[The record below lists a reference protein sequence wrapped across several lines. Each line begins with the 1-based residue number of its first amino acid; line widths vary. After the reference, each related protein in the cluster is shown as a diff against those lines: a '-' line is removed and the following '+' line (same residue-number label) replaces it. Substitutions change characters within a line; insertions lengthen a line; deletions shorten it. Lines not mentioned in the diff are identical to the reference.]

1 MILNNYMIKDNED
14 IKLNQYNL
22 IIATSLWFWIYND
35 LGMIHTAQ
43 HGSSVYTHQ
52 SLSFDAKAIKEI
64 RLKIY
69 LSYYSIKTMS
79 NEFFYHYIP
88 FLMAKMDWILK
99 KGG

>member
-43 HGSSVYTHQ
+43 QCVSPTHQ
-52 SLSFDAKAIKEI
+52 LLSFDAKAIKEI

-69 LSYYSIKTMS
+69 LSY
-79 NEFFYHYIP
+79 
-88 FLMAKMDWILK
+88 
-99 KGG
+99 